1 MKVINDQG
9 SGCYRILLI
18 NYYHNEVKSRTLLL
32 TYQPTVITLNRKN
45 IIDSCKR
52 KANLMIG
59 GTFLMKNTVKAIVKL
74 PERLFILW

>member
-32 TYQPTVITLNRKN
+32 TYQPTVITLNRKKYHRFMQKKSEFDDRWN
-45 IIDSCKR
+45 VPYEKYSESDSE
-52 KANLMIG
+52 I
-59 GTFLMKNTVKAIVKL
+59 T
-74 PERLFILW
+74 